1 MKPLPPA
8 ALALVALLLGCASG
22 PSLRALNPAEAKIDV
37 YPSGEVRVFGDPIA
51 LGDLGGIVKASS
63 TEPSDTVL
71 IRLHGDP
78 DSPELTELRRYVTD
92 QMIRGGH
99 YKYRFFST
107 PQASVT
113 TIDPRTGKAETYV
126 SEKPVSILSGKT
138 MEAEI
143 DRMAAERKAYAE
155 GTYVS
160 DAAGQKPV
168 SVGERPAD
176 LSLPPQVVGGTTL
189 TVDGRK
195 PKESAATRTPV
206 AERTL
211 TEKAAP
217 RKAPAQESLRERW
230 RKQQQN
236 RKR

>member
-1 MKPLPPA
+1 MRLPTIALLTLSA
-8 ALALVALLLGCASG
+8 ALLGCAGG
-22 PSLRALNPAEAKIDV
+22 PSLRALNPGEAKIDV
-37 YPSGEVRVFGDPIA
+37 YPSGEVRVFGEPIA
-51 LGDLGGIVKASS
+51 LGELSGIVGASA

-78 DSPELTELRRYVTD
+78 DSPELTELRRFVTD

-113 TIDPRTGKAETYV
+113 TVDPRTGKAETYV
-126 SEKPVSILSGKT
+126 SDRPVEILSGDA
-138 MEAEI
+138 MQADI

-168 SVGERPAD
+168 AVGGRPAE
-176 LSLPPQVVGGTTL
+176 LRLPPRVVGG
-189 TVDGRK
+189 VPQMAEGGR
-195 PKESAATRTPV
+195 
-206 AERTL
+206 
-211 TEKAAP
+211 P
-217 RKAPAQESLRERW
+217 RGGNVSRAPAHGGSGADRDALREQW
-230 RKQQQN
+230 RRQQQQ

>member
-1 MKPLPPA
+1 MKALPLASLP
-8 ALALVALLLGCASG
+8 LVALLFGCAAG

-37 YPSGEVRVFGDPIA
+37 YPSGEVRVFGEPIA
-51 LGDLGGIVKASS
+51 LGDLGDIVKASS
-63 TEPSDTVL
+63 TEPADTVL

-78 DSPELTELRRYVTD
+78 DSPALTELRRYVTD

-176 LSLPPQVVGGTTL
+176 LSLPPQVVGGTAPI
-189 TVDGRK
+189 VDGRK
-195 PKESAATRTPV
+195 PKESAATP
-206 AERTL
+206 ERPL
-211 TEKAAP
+211 AEKAAT

-230 RKQQQN
+230 RRQQQN

>member
-1 MKPLPPA
+1 MKAFPLA
-8 ALALVALLLGCASG
+8 FLALAAILLGCAAG

-37 YPSGEVRVFGDPIA
+37 YPSGEVRVFGESVA
-51 LGDLGGIVKASS
+51 LGDLGGIVKASA
-63 TEPSDTVL
+63 TEPADTVL

-78 DSPELTELRRYVTD
+78 DSPELTELRRYITD

-126 SEKPVSILSGKT
+126 SDKPISILSGHALAA
-138 MEAEI
+138 EA

-155 GTYVS
+155 GSYVS

-176 LSLPPQVVGGTTL
+176 LSLSPQVVGSKAHPTEE
-189 TVDGRK
+189 RK
-195 PKESAATRTPV
+195 PREAVTV
-206 AERTL
+206 
-211 TEKAAP
+211 
-217 RKAPAQESLRERW
+217 RKGPAQNSLRERW